1 MAAEASD
8 RQSGAGNGGRVLR
21 SVNPG
26 VWVEAVLV
34 VVLGLG
40 YVAWFLRRHRASPG
54 ARAMVLE
61 ICVVVVLVVG
71 IYFLVVWSER

>member
-1 MAAEASD
+1 M
-8 RQSGAGNGGRVLR
+8 LR

-26 VWVEAVLV
+26 LWVEAVVV

-40 YVAWFLRRHRASPG
+40 SVAWFLRRHRASPG

-61 ICVVVVLVVG
+61 ICVVAVLVVG
-71 IYFLVVWSER
+71 IYFLVVRPER